1 MHWIIADIRGELQID
16 GNTYLDILADEII
29 IEANKL
35 GIVESLFVLIENT
48 SSLTNWKPNG
58 SVVEGEL
65 KAFHFFDEDL
75 VWGYGVGNLGE
86 KLLTLLKG

>member
-1 MHWIIADIRGELQID
+1 MILHCKFGRSTSRMHWIIADIRGELQID

-48 SSLTNWKPNG
+48 SSLTN
-58 SVVEGEL
+58 
-65 KAFHFFDEDL
+65 
-75 VWGYGVGNLGE
+75 
-86 KLLTLLKG
+86 